1 MKIDAINQRIIGLLE
16 EDARRSNRDVARL
29 IEVSEAT
36 VRSRIRKL
44 EQAGAIRFSVLRDP
58 EDAGLTTGAFL
69 RLVVS
74 MPQMQSVMDYL
85 VACNETFL
93 VAATSGSYNI
103 VAFLLATD
111 DEALREF
118 VCDEIAALAGVR
130 EVDVRKNVRALKY
143 DWRVVRV
150 SPPAEEAS

>member
-1 MKIDAINQRIIGLLE
+1 MTIDATNERIIGLLE

-29 IEVSEAT
+29 IGVSEAT
-36 VRSRIRKL
+36 VRTRVRKL

-58 EDAGLTTGAFL
+58 TSVGLHTHAFL

-74 MPQMQSVMDYL
+74 MPQTQAVMDYL
-85 VACNETFL
+85 VALEETAF

-103 VAFLLATD
+103 VAFLLTAD
-111 DEALREF
+111 DDALRKL
-118 VCDEIAALAGVR
+118 VSDEIAALNGVR
-130 EVDVRKNVRALKY
+130 ELDVRKAVRPLKY

-150 SPPAEEAS
+150 SLPA